1 MSGNGIGG
9 DRGMM
14 QEFVQQ
20 IENTTRESIYGI
32 HTALPGTIS
41 AFDPAT
47 GMATIRPEGTVAMK
61 NGKRLKYPS
70 VVKVPVIFPR
80 AGGQDT
86 VIAFPVKPG
95 DGCLVI
101 ICENDLKPWMSHG
114 KETESDMKF
123 DLTNAVCIPGLFS
136 EGNEAAQKAVEE
148 NAVIIK
154 NKEMEMMIKEDRFQV
169 KHEQNRL
176 QMGTDGVNIKCGGKS
191 LSVRD
196 SRIEIEGDL
205 YVSGSIVEGG

>member
-1 MSGNGIGG
+1 
-9 DRGMM
+9 MM

-20 IENTTRESIYGI
+20 IENIIREATYDM

-47 GMATIRPEGTVAMK
+47 GMATVRPEGTVAMK

-70 VVKVPVIFPR
+70 IVKVPVVFPQ

-136 EGNEAAQKAVEE
+136 EGNEAVQKAVEE
-148 NAVIIK
+148 DAIIIR
-154 NKEMEMMIKEDRFQV
+154 NKKMEMMVKEDEFQV
-169 KHEQNRL
+169 EHGRNRL
-176 QMGTDGVNIKCGGKS
+176 FMGTDGVDIRCGGKRLHVS
-191 LSVRD
+191 D
-196 SRIEIEGDL
+196 SCVEIKGDL
-205 YVSGSIVEGG
+205 IVSGSITEGG

>member
-1 MSGNGIGG
+1 
-9 DRGMM
+9 MM

-20 IENTTRESIYGI
+20 IENTVKETIYDM

-41 AFDPAT
+41 AFDSAT
-47 GMATIRPEGTVAMK
+47 GMATVKPEGTVAMK

-70 VVKVPVIFPR
+70 IVKVPVVFPQ
-80 AGGQDT
+80 AAGQDT
-86 VIAFPVKPG
+86 VIAFPIKPG

-136 EGNEAAQKAVEE
+136 EGTEAIQKAVEE
-148 NAVIIK
+148 DAIIIK
-154 NKEMEMMIKEDRFQV
+154 NKDMEMMIKDEEFQIQR
-169 KHEQNRL
+169 EQNSMR
-176 QMGTDGVNIKCGGKS
+176 MGADGVNLKCGGKS
-191 LSVRD
+191 LKVRD

-205 YVSGSIVEGG
+205 FVSGSIIEGG